1 MYNLRGNPRWH
12 GALRTLQRRVG
23 VGVAPQHTPPWRALH
38 RRAKRLRNARYRAG
52 AALLL
57 GTGQRYRTIQL
68 AKASSLVR
76 LPGMLV
82 FVERHDKVD
91 HTGAP
96 RRYPVTEPWCRRVL
110 APYAVTPE
118 RAAALEREY
127 PDIERQPALIPL
139 PRRWPARETGIY
151 ARAARRAVI
160 DTLLAKGASEGE
172 AAAYIG
178 HSVRAQRSHYRTHP
192 TPGECAMAER
202 LRAAAR

>member
-1 MYNLRGNPRWH
+1 MVEGGW
-12 GALRTLQRRVG
+12 GACAWRTPPPFVLGGVEGQWVG
-23 VGVAPQHTPPWRALH
+23 VRA
-38 RRAKRLRNARYRAG
+38 ARG
-52 AALLL
+52 PSDL
-57 GTGQRYRTIQL
+57 TI
-68 AKASSLVR
+68 
-76 LPGMLV
+76 
-82 FVERHDKVD
+82 
-91 HTGAP
+91 TGAP